1 MYILYCML
9 HCTLTVQDCTFVLW
23 ITSFKRSLQEEFHLQ
38 YIIKNSVWPCHQ
50 GLKITNKVCN
60 NILGYASTSCII
72 NIACINMESSYNFTL
87 HCTYKYTTVYCTYS
101 THTPLFA
108 SLLYATVFFT
118 TVYITVYTFDS
129 TCIIIILIHN
139 HYHHCTYF
147 TICIYMFH
155 LYFNSSGLYN
165 FTENQ
170 FARRVSHRTRAVYL
184 ILIILSSLTVYV
196 L

>member
-1 MYILYCML
+1 MIKLLINHVKYA
-9 HCTLTVQDCTFVLW
+9 QA
-23 ITSFKRSLQEEFHLQ
+23 TSSSGIHSVHNHSLQYLHHQSTQ
-38 YIIKNSVWPCHQ
+38 YHHRE
-50 GLKITNKVCN
+50 
-60 NILGYASTSCII
+60 YII
-72 NIACINMESSYNFTL
+72 NIACITMKSSYTFKL
-87 HCTYKYTTVYCTYS
+87 HHSYKYTTAYCTYS

-108 SLLYATVFFT
+108 SQLYATVFFT

-170 FARRVSHRTRAVYL
+170 FARRVSHRTRVVYL
-184 ILIILSSLTVYV
+184 ILIILYFCITKQYIIKENVSSVQALSSS
-196 L
+196 

>member
-1 MYILYCML
+1 MLKQHHHQVYI
-9 HCTLTVQDCTFVLW
+9 
-23 ITSFKRSLQEEFHLQ
+23 Q
-38 YIIKNSVWPCHQ
+38 YIIIVYN
-50 GLKITNKVCN
+50 IFIIRACN
-60 NILGYASTSCII
+60 II
-72 NIACINMESSYNFTL
+72 NIACITMKSSYNFTL
-87 HCTYKYTTVYCTYS
+87 HHSYKYTTAYCTYS

-118 TVYITVYTFDS
+118 TVYTFDS

-184 ILIILSSLTVYV
+184 ILIILYFCITKQYIIKENVSSVQALSSS
-196 L
+196 